1 MIIYKYDISGVTE
14 ADLDPFFEGWPEKPT
29 LSKRLEILKNSD
41 YVIIA
46 LDDENIAG
54 FINAVTILINRDLR
68 GGARDPSNR
77 RRKAMQAIRQH
88 LFVRTELQTGKTQTV
103 ENAGRG
109 IRITDHQL
117 AA

>member
-1 MIIYKYDISGVTE
+1 MLAAVRLFNVDVQVAGAAGGVQIVNFKG
-14 ADLDPFFEGWPEKPT
+14 AG
-29 LSKRLEILKNSD
+29 SD
-41 YVIIA
+41 G
-46 LDDENIAG
+46 G